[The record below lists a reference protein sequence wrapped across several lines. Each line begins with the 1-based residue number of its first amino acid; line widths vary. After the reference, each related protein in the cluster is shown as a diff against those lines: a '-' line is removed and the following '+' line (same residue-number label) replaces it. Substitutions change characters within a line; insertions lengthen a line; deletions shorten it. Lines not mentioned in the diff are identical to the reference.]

1 MNRSIKI
8 VPLIDPPNF
17 ILNEIKENFERIFN
31 LPVFIEKNINIPVD
45 FKNSLRN
52 QYPVRNLISY
62 LEENI
67 VDDCL
72 KIIGIINK
80 DIYEEGYNFLFGSAE
95 FNGKYAV
102 ISLFRLYD
110 EDKNLFLNRSIKE
123 SIHEIGHTFGL
134 NHCNNKSCVMNFSL
148 SIKDVDRKQ
157 IFFCKLCETKL
168 RISLNKIL
176 T

>member
-45 FKNSLRN
+45 FKNLLRN

-157 IFFCKLCETKL
+157 TFFCKLCETKL

>member
-52 QYPVRNLISY
+52 QHPVRNLISY

-148 SIKDVDRKQ
+148 SINDVDRKER
-157 IFFCKLCETKL
+157 FFCKLCETNL

>member
-45 FKNSLRN
+45 FKNLLRN